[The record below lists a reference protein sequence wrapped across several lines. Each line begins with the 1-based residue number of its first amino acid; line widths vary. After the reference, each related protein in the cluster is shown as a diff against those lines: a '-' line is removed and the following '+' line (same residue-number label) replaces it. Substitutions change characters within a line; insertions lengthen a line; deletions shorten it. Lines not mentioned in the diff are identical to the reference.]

1 MYISVFSPNRG
12 KYWLEITSY
21 LDTFYAVNFILKWR
35 YFFEPISARREENEK
50 CEIFRMNIKHLFLET
65 WKQNIHIEQ

>member
-1 MYISVFSPNRG
+1 MYISVFSLIRG

-21 LDTFYAVNFILKWR
+21 LDTFYLVNFILKWW
-35 YFFEPISARREENEK
+35 YLFEPISARCEENEK
-50 CEIFRMNIKHLFLET
+50 CEISRMNRKHLFLET